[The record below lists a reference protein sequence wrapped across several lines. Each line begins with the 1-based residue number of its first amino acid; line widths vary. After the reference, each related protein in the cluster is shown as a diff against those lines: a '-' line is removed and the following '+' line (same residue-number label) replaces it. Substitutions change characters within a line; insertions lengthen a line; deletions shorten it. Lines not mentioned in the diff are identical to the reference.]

1 MKCFGDYIINE
12 MAEPKGDKRKPGNV
26 YWTAKQG
33 RRAGSHS
40 VQRMVADEN
49 GKFRVDAGAAKR
61 MGVHG
66 VYTSQ
71 EAFFKCIVLQAKEK
85 KRAAEPKSYPYY
97 KEYVEFQKKKGR
109 PFVK

>member
-1 MKCFGDYIINE
+1 MKSFVQYIIE
-12 MAEPKGDKRKPGNV
+12 MAEPAGNKRKPGNA

-33 RRAGSHS
+33 RRGHS

-49 GKFRVDAGAAKR
+49 GKFRVDAGAAKAS
-61 MGVHG
+61 GAHG
-66 VYTSQ
+66 SYTSE
-71 EAFFKCIVLQAKEK
+71 EAWFKCIVLQAKEK
-85 KRAAEPKSYPYY
+85 KSAKEPKSYPYY